1 MKISKIIWTGVA
13 LSLAACQGGAGG
25 GGSEAAKDPG
35 SETVATIDGK
45 AISRNLL
52 DFYIRAASGGRDPA
66 QLSPEQRREALDSL
80 LRGYAVAGQASKD
93 KLDQD
98 KEVAAQLELVR
109 LEVLQR
115 AMQAKYLKDKTP
127 TEAELRAE
135 YETQVAQ
142 MPKTEYR
149 ARHILVQ
156 TEDFAKNAIERI
168 RKGAKFEDVARRDSI
183 DGSKDQGGDLGW
195 FAPQSMVK
203 PFADAVMSLKKGEMT
218 MSPVQSQFGW
228 HVIRLEDT
236 REVEPPPFDQVKD
249 QLNQV
254 VLAKKFRSYADE
266 LQKAAKIENKL

>member
-1 MKISKIIWTGVA
+1 MKISRIVWVGIA
-13 LSLAACQGGAGG
+13 LGLTACQGGAG

-35 SETVATIDGK
+35 SEAVATIDGK
-45 AISRNLL
+45 TISRDLL
-52 DFYIRAASGGRDPA
+52 DFYVRAASGGRDPA
-66 QLSPEQRREALDSL
+66 ELSAEQRREALDSL
-80 LRGYAVAGQASKD
+80 LRGFAVAGQASKD
-93 KLDQD
+93 KLDQE

-115 AMQAKYLKDKTP
+115 AMQSKYLKDKTP

-156 TEDFAKNAIERI
+156 TEEFAKNAIDRI
-168 RKGAKFEDVARRDSI
+168 RKGARFEEVARRDSI
-183 DGSKDQGGDLGW
+183 DGSKEQGGDLGW
-195 FAPQSMVK
+195 FAPQTMVK
-203 PFADAVMSLKKGEMT
+203 PFADAVMALKKGEMT
-218 MSPVQSQFGW
+218 MTPVQSQFGW

-236 REVEPPPFDQVKD
+236 REVQPPPFEQVKD

-254 VLAKKFRSYADE
+254 VLAKKFRSYAEE
-266 LQKAAKIENKL
+266 LQKTAKIENKL

>member
-1 MKISKIIWTGVA
+1 MKISRIVWVGIA
-13 LSLAACQGGAGG
+13 LGLTACQGGAGG
-25 GGSEAAKDPG
+25 GAETAKDPG
-35 SETVATIDGK
+35 SEAVATIDGK
-45 AISRNLL
+45 TISRDLL
-52 DFYIRAASGGRDPA
+52 DFYVRAASGGRDPG
-66 QLSPEQRREALDSL
+66 QLSAEQRKEALDSL
-80 LRGYAVAGQASKD
+80 LRGFAVAGQASKD

-115 AMQAKYLKDKTP
+115 AMQSKYLKDKTP
-127 TEAELRAE
+127 TDAELRAE

-156 TEDFAKNAIERI
+156 TEEFANNAIERI
-168 RKGAKFEDVARRDSI
+168 RKGARFEDVARRDSI
-183 DGSKDQGGDLGW
+183 DGSKQQGGDLGW
-195 FAPQSMVK
+195 FGPQAMVK

-218 MSPVQSQFGW
+218 MKPVQSQFGW
-228 HVIRLEDT
+228 HVIRLEDS
-236 REVEPPPFDQVKD
+236 REVQPPPFDQVKD

-254 VLAKKFRSYADE
+254 VLAKKFRSYAEE

>member
-1 MKISKIIWTGVA
+1 MNISRIVWVGLA
-13 LSLAACQGGAGG
+13 LGLTACQGGTGG
-25 GGSEAAKDPG
+25 GDMAKDPG
-35 SETVATIDGK
+35 SEAVATIDGK
-45 AISRNLL
+45 TISRDLL

-66 QLSPEQRREALDSL
+66 QVSAEQRKEALDSL
-80 LRGYAVAGQASKD
+80 LRGFAVAGQAVKD
-93 KLDQD
+93 KVDQD

-115 AMQAKYLKDKTP
+115 AMQSRYLKDKTP

-156 TEDFAKNAIERI
+156 TEAFANDVIERI
-168 RKGAKFEDVARRDSI
+168 RKGARFEDVARRDSI
-183 DGSKDQGGDLGW
+183 DGSKERGGDLDW

-218 MSPVQSQFGW
+218 MKPVQSQFGW
-228 HVIRLEDT
+228 HVIRLDDT
-236 REVEPPPFDQVKD
+236 REVQPPPFDQVKD

-254 VLAKKFRSYADE
+254 VLAKKFRSYAEE
-266 LQKAAKIENKL
+266 LQKAAKIETKL

>member
-1 MKISKIIWTGVA
+1 MKISRIVWVGLA
-13 LSLAACQGGAGG
+13 LGLTACQGGAGG
-25 GGSEAAKDPG
+25 GDMAKDPG
-35 SETVATIDGK
+35 SEAVATIDGK
-45 AISRNLL
+45 TISRGLL

-66 QLSPEQRREALDSL
+66 QLSAEQRKEALDSL
-80 LRGYAVAGQASKD
+80 LRGFAVAGQAVKD
-93 KLDQD
+93 KVDQD

-115 AMQAKYLKDKTP
+115 AMQSRYLKDKTP

-156 TEDFAKNAIERI
+156 TEAFANDVIERI
-168 RKGAKFEDVARRDSI
+168 RKGARFEDVARRDSI
-183 DGSKDQGGDLGW
+183 DASKERGGDLDW

-218 MSPVQSQFGW
+218 MKPVQSQFGW
-228 HVIRLEDT
+228 HVIRLDDT
-236 REVEPPPFDQVKD
+236 REVQPPPFDQVKD
-249 QLNQV
+249 QLSQV
-254 VLAKKFRSYADE
+254 VLAKKFRSYAEE
-266 LQKAAKIENKL
+266 LQKAAKIETKL